1 MLEWIS
7 LAAVILV
14 ALLGWNLYR
23 RFGADRIGELTEKRR
38 LTSRIVSRGE
48 LVDGNRHL
56 AVALALTQSTFFYE
70 NVDVQGSIDLQWVR
84 EIEYDNELA
93 TGSVVEG
100 GKVLRLRSNSQTFEF
115 VLPKDVVPRWHL
127 MLPPRRGAEAVAVA
141 VAVAVEAPLAVGDV
155 APAAAM

>member
-1 MLEWIS
+1 MLEWLS
-7 LAAVILV
+7 LAAVIAI

-23 RFGADRIGELTEKRR
+23 RFGADRIGELNERRR

-48 LVDGNRHL
+48 LVDGNRHVP
-56 AVALALTQSTFFYE
+56 VALALTQSTFHYE
-70 NVDVQGSIDLQWVR
+70 SAGMEASIDLQWVR

-93 TGSVVEG
+93 TGRVVEG

-127 MLPPRRGAEAVAVA
+127 LLPPRRGAEPSVSPPLAAVDATPAVAV
-141 VAVAVEAPLAVGDV
+141 
-155 APAAAM
+155 